1 MVHIVSVGVTRLS
14 MTVPVERF
22 PVEFHAYRRASW
34 MRCSVVGGAY
44 NVASAVAR
52 LGDTSRLCTAVGSDD
67 AGHTIRAALRR
78 AGLEGRGVV
87 TVPESAKTTIF
98 VESGGR
104 VSRSWCSGGPSL
116 PYPMERFIEQAV
128 GADLV
133 VVASNPFGEPFLP
146 VAKGL
151 LKLPIATDLHA
162 AGDSD
167 DMSRK
172 PWLECADI
180 IFRSHEGLSCS
191 PQEWVADVLSRYP
204 GCSIAVVSRGDQG
217 CVMGLRDGRL
227 VETGA
232 VAPRGVCST
241 DGAGDALFAAFLHG
255 WLTSGEP
262 VEALESATLFA
273 GWKVGAETAAE
284 GFLTAGELAA
294 LRLVCPVRS
303 RVGRWR

>member
-1 MVHIVSVGVTRLS
+1 MVHIVTVGVTRLS
-14 MTVPVERF
+14 MTVPVEHF

-52 LGDTSRLCTAVGSDD
+52 LGDTARLCTAVGSDE
-67 AGHTIRAALRR
+67 AGQVIRSALRR

-87 TVPESAKTTIF
+87 TVPESAKTVIL

-104 VSRSWCSGGPSL
+104 VLRSGWSGGPSV

-133 VVASNPFGEPFLP
+133 VIASNPFGRPFLP
-146 VAKGL
+146 VAKEL

-162 AGDSD
+162 ASDSD
-167 DMSRK
+167 DMSRQ

-180 IFRSHEGLSCS
+180 IFRSHEGLSCT

-217 CVMGLRDGRL
+217 SIMGLRDGRL
-227 VETGA
+227 VETDA
-232 VAPRGVCST
+232 VAPREVCST

-255 WLTSGEP
+255 WLASGEP
-262 VEALESATLFA
+262 VEALEAATLFA
-273 GWKVGAETAAE
+273 GWKVGAETATE
-284 GFLTAGELAA
+284 GFLTESELAA

-303 RVGRWR
+303 RVGKWR